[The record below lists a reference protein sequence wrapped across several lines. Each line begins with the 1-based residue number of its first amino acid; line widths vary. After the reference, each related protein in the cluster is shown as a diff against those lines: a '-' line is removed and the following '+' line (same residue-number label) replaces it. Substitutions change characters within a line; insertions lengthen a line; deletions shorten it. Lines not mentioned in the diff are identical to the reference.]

1 MATPSVLDFDAEH
14 RAIDFEVWLDDLQLF
29 LQCDRAD
36 DLSLFDLTSGAS
48 PAPAADADPA
58 VRSKWATR
66 DAAARLAV
74 RRHLPTSERA
84 HFSQYKSAQT
94 LYDAVVARYSS
105 PATAALSRLML
116 PYLFPDLS
124 AFPTVA
130 DLITH
135 LRTSD
140 TRYRAALPAEGA
152 LLPPC
157 CPLLPL
163 LLLPTYLVL
172 SRSARRLP
180 LVGDV
185 APARA
190 RGARARVELEGA
202 VAVAAVAAEG
212 VGVAA
217 GLVAGVVVVVV
228 AAAAETVVVVPA
240 VVVEAAAEVEAA
252 EVEAVE
258 AAAEEAVVVEEVE
271 LVGVVPSSV
280 AAVVV
285 ASARSGSSSSARGTS
300 LRLSSFVSGTLGVRG
315 VGGTGPCTY
324 VLRSGDRAGEQCGGA
339 HATQRCFGRLTDAWR
354 QQFPGASEIPRWDEL
369 LRAGVAIFDLDFDA
383 ILAAMYVVDYSEENE
398 GYRCFQPD
406 PGIGTATLGACE
418 AAALG
423 ASASVLSGTGEN
435 ALSGTASSSSSLTF
449 TLDSGA
455 SRSFFR
461 DRTTLTPL
469 GRPVAVSLA
478 DPSGGPVLSHFSTVL
493 PCPAAP
499 SGTLSGLYL
508 PSFSTNLVSGADLQD
523 VGVHQFTPASQRVT
537 HCTEARTGRHLAT
550 FSRRPGSSLY
560 TLTVESPPVPAS
572 GQVAA
577 SGQVFAAAS
586 RSGPECAPCS
596 CRLLS
601 HETLLWHHRLGHPS
615 LPRLRSMAS
624 RVLVSGLP
632 QSLPPLPSGPGPSS
646 VPCVEGRLRA
656 TPHSSHFPSTE
667 APLQTLHMDVWGPAP
682 VRGQGYERYFLLVV
696 DDYSRYTTVLPLRSK
711 GEVTEVL
718 IDWIREAR
726 LQLRKSFGSDFPV
739 LRLHS
744 DKSGEF
750 SYGLLRAYCCARG
763 IRQTFTLADS
773 PQQNGIAERR
783 IGMVMD
789 VARTSMM
796 HAAAPHFLWPFAV
809 RYAAHQLNLHP
820 RVSRPA
826 MSPALLWTGKVGDA
840 SVFCVWGSRA
850 FVRDLS
856 ADKLSPRAAP
866 CVFLGFP
873 TDAPGWQ
880 FYHPSSR
887 RVLSSPD
894 VTFDESVP
902 FYRLFPYR
910 TPSLPPPPDFLV
922 PVPPPVDPLPPQ
934 VPAPS
939 GVSQVDAVDP
949 VEVTGDSGAAA
960 GAEPGG
966 ADSGGAVRGG
976 AEPGGA
982 TAGGAGPEGATAEGA
997 EPGGAESGG
1006 AVPGGAG
1013 SGAVEPGGAEL
1024 GAAGPGG
1031 AASGA
1036 AETAVSPAAASRRE
1050 PLSPQELREWF
1061 ARRCRRA
1068 AESGGAAGAG
1078 AGASSTVE
1086 GAGAAAP
1093 GAAGPAGPPGAGAA
1107 AGAGAEP
1114 TSVGPAA
1121 GGVGGAGAV
1130 AEGAGAVPATSG
1142 AAVRPRPYFVPLLQ
1156 QSSLPALADPGS
1168 DSLRAASPT
1177 VTRLL
1182 ATVVTDPSFE
1192 STAASALVAEL
1203 VDFAARCRL
1212 DYAAG
1217 LVAGSASVCPPS
1229 VGGECALGT
1238 DVLEDRQEELQC
1250 LATASPHLASVLL
1263 APEGDPDALDI
1274 PTPRSY
1280 AEAVEG
1286 PYSSQWQAAM
1296 DAEMASWKSTGTY
1309 VDAVPPLGANIVSGM
1324 WIFRVKRPPG
1334 SPPVF
1339 KARYVA
1345 RGFSQRQGVDYFQTF
1360 SPTPKMTTLRVLLHI
1375 AAQRDYELHS
1385 LDFSTAFLQGCLHE
1399 EIWLRRPPGFTGTFP
1414 PGTQWSLRR
1423 PVYGL
1428 RQAPREWHDT
1438 LRTTLAALGFAPSTA
1453 DPSLFLRTDTSLPPF
1468 YILVYVD
1475 DLVFAT
1481 ADTAGLAYVKSELL
1495 KRHTCTDLGELRS
1508 YLGLQI
1514 TRDRA
1519 RRTITLTQSHM
1530 VQQVLQR
1537 FGFTYSSPQATP
1549 LPTRHSL
1556 SALPSD
1562 ESVESSGP
1570 YAELVGCLMYLMT
1583 CTRPDLAYPLSILAR
1598 YVAPGRHR
1606 PEHMAAAKRVLR
1618 YLCSTSGMGL
1628 VLGGRSPVVL
1638 TGHADA
1644 SWADDQATQRSSQ
1657 GYTFSLGSGSVSW
1670 RSTRSSSVLGSSC
1683 EAEIYAGAMAAQEL
1697 RWLTYLLT
1705 DLGEPP
1711 RSPPVLYV
1719 DNKAMLAL
1727 CREQR
1732 LEHRTKHIALRYF
1745 LAREL
1750 QQRGQLRLAYVAS
1763 EANTADVFTKALAPC
1778 DHQRFCT
1785 QLGLVPVLPHLL
1797 SS

>member
-1 MATPSVLDFDAEH
+1 
-14 RAIDFEVWLDDLQLF
+14 
-29 LQCDRAD
+29 
-36 DLSLFDLTSGAS
+36 
-48 PAPAADADPA
+48 
-58 VRSKWATR
+58 
-66 DAAARLAV
+66 
-74 RRHLPTSERA
+74 
-84 HFSQYKSAQT
+84 
-94 LYDAVVARYSS
+94 
-105 PATAALSRLML
+105 
-116 PYLFPDLS
+116 
-124 AFPTVA
+124 
-130 DLITH
+130 
-135 LRTSD
+135 
-140 TRYRAALPAEGA
+140 
-152 LLPPC
+152 
-157 CPLLPL
+157 
-163 LLLPTYLVL
+163 
-172 SRSARRLP
+172 
-180 LVGDV
+180 
-185 APARA
+185 
-190 RGARARVELEGA
+190 
-202 VAVAAVAAEG
+202 
-212 VGVAA
+212 
-217 GLVAGVVVVVV
+217 
-228 AAAAETVVVVPA
+228 
-240 VVVEAAAEVEAA
+240 
-252 EVEAVE
+252 
-258 AAAEEAVVVEEVE
+258 
-271 LVGVVPSSV
+271 
-280 AAVVV
+280 
-285 ASARSGSSSSARGTS
+285 
-300 LRLSSFVSGTLGVRG
+300 
-315 VGGTGPCTY
+315 
-324 VLRSGDRAGEQCGGA
+324 
-339 HATQRCFGRLTDAWR
+339 
-354 QQFPGASEIPRWDEL
+354 
-369 LRAGVAIFDLDFDA
+369 
-383 ILAAMYVVDYSEENE
+383 
-398 GYRCFQPD
+398 
-406 PGIGTATLGACE
+406 
-418 AAALG
+418 
-423 ASASVLSGTGEN
+423 
-435 ALSGTASSSSSLTF
+435 
-449 TLDSGA
+449 
-455 SRSFFR
+455 
-461 DRTTLTPL
+461 
-469 GRPVAVSLA
+469 
-478 DPSGGPVLSHFSTVL
+478 
-493 PCPAAP
+493 
-499 SGTLSGLYL
+499 
-508 PSFSTNLVSGADLQD
+508 
-523 VGVHQFTPASQRVT
+523 
-537 HCTEARTGRHLAT
+537 
-550 FSRRPGSSLY
+550 
-560 TLTVESPPVPAS
+560 
-572 GQVAA
+572 VAA

-586 RSGPECAPCS
+586 RSGPS
-596 CRLLS
+596 C
-601 HETLLWHHRLGHPS
+601 
-615 LPRLRSMAS
+615 
-624 RVLVSGLP
+624 
-632 QSLPPLPSGPGPSS
+632 

-656 TPHSSHFPSTE
+656 TPHSSHFPPKE

-711 GEVTEVL
+711 GAVTEVL

-744 DKSGEF
+744 DRGGEF
-750 SYGLLRAYCCARG
+750 SSRLLRDYCRARG
-763 IRQTFTLADS
+763 IRQTFTLPDS

-840 SVFCVWGSRA
+840 SVFRVWGSRA

-887 RVLSSPD
+887 RVLSSQD

-902 FYRLFPYR
+902 FYR
-910 TPSLPPPPDFLV
+910 
-922 PVPPPVDPLPPQ
+922 
-934 VPAPS
+934 
-939 GVSQVDAVDP
+939 VSQVDAVDP
-949 VEVTGDSGAAA
+949 VEVTGDSGA
-960 GAEPGG
+960 
-966 ADSGGAVRGG
+966 VRGG

-982 TAGGAGPEGATAEGA
+982 AAGGPEPGGASAEGA
-997 EPGGAESGG
+997 EPRSAAPGGAVTRGAGSGGAESR
-1006 AVPGGAG
+1006 AA
-1013 SGAVEPGGAEL
+1013 EPGGAEL
-1024 GAAGPGG
+1024 GAAAPGGAVSGAAEPGG

-1036 AETAVSPAAASRRE
+1036 TAPGVSPAAQPPRE
-1050 PLSPQELREWF
+1050 PLSPQEPARVSQSLLEPSSPLPAPSPYTGPTGGLAERREP
-1061 ARRCRRA
+1061 
-1068 AESGGAAGAG
+1068 
-1078 AGASSTVE
+1078 ASR
-1086 GAGAAAP
+1086 
-1093 GAAGPAGPPGAGAA
+1093 PASP
-1107 AGAGAEP
+1107 
-1114 TSVGPAA
+1114 
-1121 GGVGGAGAV
+1121 
-1130 AEGAGAVPATSG
+1130 
-1142 AAVRPRPYFVPLLQ
+1142 VRPARATGRGSRQRPPPVPGTHQMSLRPSTAPLRAPLPSPPE
-1156 QSSLPALADPGS
+1156 SSLPALADPES

-1177 VTRLL
+1177 ITRLL

-1212 DYAAG
+1212 DYAAS
-1217 LVAGSASVCPPS
+1217 LVAESASVCPPS

-1250 LATASPHLASVLL
+1250 LAAASPHLASVLL

-1309 VDAVPPLGANIVSGM
+1309 VDAVPPPGANIVSGM

-1360 SPTPKMTTLRVLLHI
+1360 SPTPKMTTLRVLLHV

-1385 LDFSTAFLQGCLHE
+1385 LDFSTAFLQGSLHE

-1570 YAELVGCLMYLMT
+1570 YAELLGCLMYLMT

-1606 PEHMAAAKRVLR
+1606 PEHMAAVKRVLR